1 MIQIHILCILAIWLP
16 KATKSYNIQIKIQII
31 FVHKKYCFIWEA
43 EGTKTSWLAKI
54 AIPTQVPT
62 QEDLSKYSLMVSVH
76 IRRQARH
83 PQRLINESLV

>member
-31 FVHKKYCFIWEA
+31 IVHKKYCLWEA
-43 EGTKTSWLAKI
+43 EGTKTSCLAKI
-54 AIPTQVPT
+54 AIPT

-76 IRRQARH
+76 IRRQAGH

>member
-31 FVHKKYCFIWEA
+31 FVHKKYCLWEA
-43 EGTKTSWLAKI
+43 EGTKTSWLAEI
-54 AIPTQVPT
+54 AIPT
-62 QEDLSKYSLMVSVH
+62 QEDLSKHSLMVSVH
-76 IRRQARH
+76 IRRQAGH

>member
-31 FVHKKYCFIWEA
+31 FVHKKYCLWEA

-54 AIPTQVPT
+54 AIPT

-76 IRRQARH
+76 IRRQAGH

>member
-1 MIQIHILCILAIWLP
+1 MIQIHILCILAISLP

-31 FVHKKYCFIWEA
+31 FVHKKYCLWEA
-43 EGTKTSWLAKI
+43 GGTKTSCLAKI
-54 AIPTQVPT
+54 AIPT